1 MQKINHSEKF
11 FTKQNPT
18 GITLNPTSLPN
29 FIFWIE
35 LGAINQILG
44 FPGDSMV
51 KTAPANAGDTGLI
64 LGSGRSLE
72 EEMAAYCSIL
82 AWRII
87 WTEEYGWLVHG
98 VTDHPSN

>member
-44 FPGDSMV
+44 FPGDSVV
-51 KTAPANAGDTGLI
+51 KTAPANAGDTSLI

-72 EEMAAYCSIL
+72 EEMAALLYTVFSNAVFL
-82 AWRII
+82 LG
-87 WTEEYGWLVHG
+87 ESYGQRSMAG
-98 VTDHPSN
+98 